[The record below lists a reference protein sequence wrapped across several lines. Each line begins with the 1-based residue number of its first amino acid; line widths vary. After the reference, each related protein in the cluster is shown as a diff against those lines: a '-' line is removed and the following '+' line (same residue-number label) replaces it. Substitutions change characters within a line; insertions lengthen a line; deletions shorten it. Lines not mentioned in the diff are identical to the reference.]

1 MKKIQTILL
10 IFAVAWMTA
19 ACQKDGETLVVTAP
33 DAASGLNANAS
44 EIVLSAD
51 NTDNL
56 ALTLYWNNGQAPTV
70 SNPNVSL
77 PDGLVSLTLQMSA
90 DDTFTAAV
98 YEQKLENGGSSVQFT
113 VAALNS
119 IMLRL
124 GLADAQLHDVYVRLK
139 TEMNGKAS
147 MSETLRL
154 RIAPFVID
162 MHVMEM
168 QNKDDR
174 SVFAVLRSTDQTPG
188 LYEGFAVAAAWQKFY
203 FAAADGTLWGTNAAT
218 GTAFDLLNT
227 ADDDSMWEKIWDCW
241 FANAS
246 GCHYIYM
253 NTETAKWAQVHL
265 PSVTVTAG
273 GEPVNMKFSTSSKC
287 WTGVFTTA
295 AAGTALTVGGIG
307 ARYDID
313 TGDSGTPKDSPF
325 SIWAGADG
333 SFLFVSGNAD
343 TGIKAEKAGTYTLT
357 LDVGNSTWSLAE
369 GGGGPVVTYPEALY
383 ACYYYKE
390 GSQRLGLATAMAARE
405 EEGCYEGF
413 VYTDPEWGAELSN
426 FRFLTAMDDTATVY
440 ATNTTQYELSS
451 DASAWN
457 LWSSN
462 TGLNYVVADLAAMS
476 WSEIQ
481 VAQIAVCGDFNNWS
495 TTADVMQYD
504 AQTGK
509 WTATCDI
516 PAIGYG
522 FKFVLGDAANAWRW
536 QYGDPDGDGVLQIAG
551 NADNVIPS
559 SAGTYKIELDLSSFS
574 APAYTLTLQ

>member
-10 IFAVAWMTA
+10 IFTVAWITA
-19 ACQKDGETLVVTAP
+19 ACQKDGEMLVVTAP
-33 DAASGLNANAS
+33 EGASGLGTDVP
-44 EIVLSAD
+44 EIVLSPD
-51 NTDNL
+51 NADNL

-90 DDTFTAAV
+90 DDAFTAF

-124 GLADAQLHDVYVRLK
+124 GFADAELHDVYVRLK

-147 MSETLRL
+147 LSETLKL
-154 RIAPFVID
+154 RIAPFIID

-174 SVFAVLRSTDQTPG
+174 SVFAVLRSTDETPG
-188 LYEGFAVAAAWQKFY
+188 RFEGFAVASAWQKFY
-203 FAAADGTLWGTNAAT
+203 FAAADGTLWGTNAST
-218 GTAFDLLNT
+218 GTAFDLLN
-227 ADDDSMWEKIWDCW
+227 APDDDTMWEKIWDCW
-241 FANAS
+241 FTNVS
-246 GCHYIYM
+246 GCNYVFM
-253 NTETAKWAQVHL
+253 DTGTAKWAQVYL
-265 PSVTVTAG
+265 PSVTVTADG
-273 GEPVNMKFSTSSKC
+273 QLVNMKFSTSTKC

-295 AAGTALTVGGIG
+295 AGDVALTVGGIG

-325 SIWAGADG
+325 SISAAADG
-333 SFLFVSGNAD
+333 SFRFVSGTAD

-369 GGGGPVVTYPEALY
+369 GGGGSVVTYPEALY
-383 ACYYYKE
+383 AYYYYKE
-390 GSQRLGLATAMAARE
+390 GSQRLGLAAAMAVRE
-405 EEGCYEGF
+405 EEGSYEGF
-413 VYTDPEWGAELSN
+413 VYTDPAWSAELSN

-440 ATNTTQYELSS
+440 ATNTTQYELTS

-462 TGLNYVVADLAAMS
+462 PGLNYVVADLAAMS
-476 WSEIQ
+476 WSETQ
-481 VAQIAVCGDFNNWS
+481 VAQIAVSGDFNDWS

-504 AQTGK
+504 AETGK
-509 WTATCDI
+509 WTATCNI
-516 PAIGYG
+516 SSIGYG

-551 NADNVIPS
+551 NADNVVPA
-559 SAGTYKIELDLSSFS
+559 SAGAYKIELDLNSFS